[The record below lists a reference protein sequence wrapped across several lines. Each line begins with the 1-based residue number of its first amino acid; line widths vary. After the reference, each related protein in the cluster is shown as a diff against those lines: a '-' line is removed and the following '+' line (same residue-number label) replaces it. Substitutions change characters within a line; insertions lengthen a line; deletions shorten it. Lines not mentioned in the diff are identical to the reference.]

1 MVCPAQWIK
10 QAHIKAHHSKI
21 SGAYKQREHFI
32 ISRVLYKETK
42 IKLALDFPAAALEAG
57 RQ

>member
-1 MVCPAQWIK
+1 MLCPAQWIK
-10 QAHIKAHHSKI
+10 QAHIKTPHSKI

-32 ISRVLYKETK
+32 ISRVLCKETK